1 MWLFL
6 GRCIWTALEL
16 APLVC
21 WQHQL
26 KSYLLRTRCNGQDL
40 LLHIRY
46 ASYRRRS
53 SLFCFSLTESMS
65 VVKRGFLCFCHPYYG
80 PTKELYFRPV
90 CVYMRVCM
98 HTRMPGRGILLT
110 SLLSS
115 SSSGCLR
122 CFITDHFSGTG
133 TVCVWFHT
141 RLMYVAGFN
150 TTHIVTQV

>member
-80 PTKELYFRPV
+80 PTKELCFRPV

-98 HTRMPGRGILLT
+98 HT

-122 CFITDHFSGTG
+122 CFITLTILVVQV
-133 TVCVWFHT
+133 VCVWFHT

-150 TTHIVTQV
+150 TAHVVTQV